1 MKQIY
6 EGLTP
11 FERQTISEAAHR
23 HFGED
28 CDSYLFGSRTRD
40 DLRGGDIDLLIETG
54 SNEPV
59 EYAKELAF
67 RSHLKFRIGE
77 QKIDV
82 LFIQPGDSRPIIL
95 DVKRKMIR
103 L

>member
-1 MKQIY
+1 MR
-6 EGLTP
+6 LTP
-11 FERQTISEAAHR
+11 FQRLNINEISHR

-40 DLRGGDIDLLIETG
+40 DLRGGYIDLLIETG

-67 RSHLKFRIGE
+67 RSLLKFRIGE

-82 LFIQPGDSRPIIL
+82 LFIQLGDNRPIIL
-95 DVKRKMIR
+95 DVKRMMIR

>member
-1 MKQIY
+1 MR
-6 EGLTP
+6 LTP
-11 FERQTISEAAHR
+11 FQRLNINEISRR
-23 HFGED
+23 HFGQS
-28 CDSYLFGSRTRD
+28 CSTFLFGSRTRD

-82 LFIQPGDSRPIIL
+82 LFIQPGDNRPIIL

>member
-1 MKQIY
+1 MR
-6 EGLTP
+6 LTP
-11 FERQTISEAAHR
+11 FQRLNINEISRR

-28 CDSYLFGSRTRD
+28 SDSYLFGSRTRD

-82 LFIQPGDSRPIIL
+82 LFIQPGDNRPIIL

>member
-1 MKQIY
+1 MR
-6 EGLTP
+6 LTP
-11 FERQTISEAAHR
+11 FQRLNINEISHR

-28 CDSYLFGSRTRD
+28 CGSYLFGSRTRD

-82 LFIQPGDSRPIIL
+82 LFIQPGDNRPIIL